1 MKFFETSKYHSFKK
15 STYITLRWIGIIGQL
30 IAVNFVY
37 LFLNSSFEFITS
49 NLVIFL
55 GILSNLYLIFIYK
68 KTQLSDRSAF
78 IFLLIDILQLGV
90 LLYLSG
96 GITNPFVIFILI
108 PSVFSSSNLSLRTNT
123 LLVILTI
130 IIIVFLTFNY
140 QDLPINLNSD
150 FHNNHYFYYSIP
162 VSLII
167 ALVFL
172 NYFAMTFGTQSRL
185 RKEALGKMEE
195 VMAKEHE
202 LLSLGGQA
210 AAAAHSLG
218 TPLSTITIISHDL
231 MKQFK
236 GQKDIEKDIELL
248 IPIRDNITVFS
259 IGDEHKIIEKDNFT
273 EIIWKNN
280 SFLDLFKQS
289 SLQDYSKGV
298 IDSSNNLFIRFLSW
312 IRVNF
317 FYPDARLSNLNK
329 IESFLIDYI
338 ERKDINL
345 MITTSP
351 PHSIQL
357 LGKRIK
363 NVINLKGKIIQ
374 IKNIQKNQYV
384 GYNRTYKT
392 KTKIKV
398 AIIGL
403 GYEDGIPRSLS
414 NKGYVYFKKN
424 RFKIIGR
431 ISMDTFTVD
440 ISKSSHDLNIGMY
453 LDIINDQHKIDKFAK
468 LCKTIPNEIMTS
480 IGKRVYRKY
489 E

>member
-15 STYITLRWIGIIGQL
+15 STYITLRWIGILGQL

-37 LFLNSSFEFITS
+37 LFLNSSFDFITS

-78 IFLLIDILQLGV
+78 IFLFIDILQLGV

-96 GITNPFVIFILI
+96 GITNPFIIFILI

-130 IIIVFLTFNY
+130 IIILFLTFSY

-218 TPLSTITIISHDL
+218 TPLSTITIIAHDL

-248 IPIRDNITVFS
+248 NSQVERCNEILKRLTLNPVEEDEFIDKDINIRDYLHEIISSFKEISKKEFVFNFDQDSNPKKISKS
-259 IGDEHKIIEKDNFT
+259 IEIVYGLRNFIGNANKFAKNSIFINLKSDSEFT
-273 EIIWKNN
+273 EITIEDDGNGYPRDIISKIGEPYLKSN
-280 SFLDLFKQS
+280 
-289 SLQDYSKGV
+289 YSKDKSKEGLGLG
-298 IDSSNNLFIRFLSW
+298 LFIGKTLLEK
-312 IRVNF
+312 NF
-317 FYPDARLSNLNK
+317 ASVHCRNSKTRNGAEVVIKWRNK
-329 IESFLIDYI
+329 ELF
-338 ERKDINL
+338 
-345 MITTSP
+345 
-351 PHSIQL
+351 
-357 LGKRIK
+357 
-363 NVINLKGKIIQ
+363 
-374 IKNIQKNQYV
+374 NI
-384 GYNRTYKT
+384 
-392 KTKIKV
+392 
-398 AIIGL
+398 
-403 GYEDGIPRSLS
+403 
-414 NKGYVYFKKN
+414 
-424 RFKIIGR
+424 
-431 ISMDTFTVD
+431 
-440 ISKSSHDLNIGMY
+440 
-453 LDIINDQHKIDKFAK
+453 
-468 LCKTIPNEIMTS
+468 
-480 IGKRVYRKY
+480 
-489 E
+489 